1 VRRQHDLRVE
11 RFGATDSVV
20 EVIDLEPER
29 DAVAVR
35 PQRGVADSAV
45 VMLDLE
51 AMELKHEP
59 SIAKQALV
67 FLSAMPAVATEQV
80 LVPTTASRHI
90 GD

>member
-1 VRRQHDLRVE
+1 
-11 RFGATDSVV
+11 
-20 EVIDLEPER
+20 
-29 DAVAVR
+29 
-35 PQRGVADSAV
+35 
-45 VMLDLE
+45 MLDLE